1 MRYQKLLS
9 PIMVGGQIIKNRLT
23 YPNASPHFL
32 QGPETYPAEGYR
44 AFAANLA
51 KNGAAIVN
59 FAEWAEY
66 PQQRHGPMDMDM
78 THMQAFDM
86 TDPAVHNYVSQMC
99 EEVHFYGSKIILTTN
114 MVYPDGFSLYGGRGM
129 GPHGKPTEKL
139 PAERLHEVVELT
151 VALHYVFDTPNDK
164 LIWDVGH
171 QAYAH
176 KIITGRR
183 DRFLTNRKL
192 NGLSGFPSMSESE
205 YDAFGTGHA
214 STSISAALGMA
225 AASALRGEKREVI
238 AVIGDGALTG
248 GLAFE
253 GLNNAGAANTD
264 LLVILNDNRMAI
276 DPNVGALKEYLLSI
290 STSKRYNKVK
300 NRTWTHLERMPR
312 LRGLI
317 QKVGGALKQ
326 GFLQQ
331 SNLFESLHFRYFGPV
346 DGHDVVQ
353 LTRVLGDLKE
363 IPGPKLLHVL
373 TVKGKG
379 YRPAEE
385 HQRIWHAPGM
395 FNPETGERMQH
406 AESGRPP
413 LYQDVFGETI
423 LELARVD
430 DRIVGITPAMP
441 TGCSL
446 NRMMAEMPERCF
458 DVGIAEGHAVT
469 FSAGLA
475 AAGMIPFCNIYS
487 SFMQRAYDNVI
498 HDVALQHL
506 NVVMCLD
513 RAGLVG
519 EDGPTHHGVFDI
531 ACMRSIPNLTIASP
545 MNEIELRNLMYTAS
559 LGRGPFVIRYPKGEG
574 VTPQW
579 RQPFE
584 EVPLGRSR
592 LLCDGSDVAVLTF
605 GPVGNAAA
613 AAIRRAAAEGV
624 SAAHIDLR
632 FAKPL
637 DTDRLHATGRKFRR
651 IVTVEDGAIAG
662 GVGSAVLEFMNRN
675 GYAPEIDMFGVS
687 DRFVRQGTQS
697 QLRAICGIDERSIYE
712 AIMKSKQQ

>member
-1 MRYQKLLS
+1 MTASPYKYLYQVDSPRDLRRLS
-9 PIMVGGQIIKNRLT
+9 PDELRAYCGELRPFIIEPL
-23 YPNASPHFL
+23 S
-32 QGPETYPAEGYR
+32 
-44 AFAANLA
+44 ANPGHL
-51 KNGAAIVN
+51 
-59 FAEWAEY
+59 
-66 PQQRHGPMDMDM
+66 
-78 THMQAFDM
+78 
-86 TDPAVHNYVSQMC
+86 
-99 EEVHFYGSKIILTTN
+99 GS
-114 MVYPDGFSLYGGRGM
+114 SLG
-129 GPHGKPTEKL
+129 
-139 PAERLHEVVELT
+139 VVELAA
-151 VALHYVFDTPNDK
+151 ALHYVFDTPNDK

-290 STSKRYNKVK
+290 PTSKRYHTVK
-300 NRTWTHLERMPR
+300 PRSWPHLERMPR

-675 GYAPEIDMFGVS
+675 GYAPKIDMLGVS

>member
-1 MRYQKLLS
+1 MAEQNYKYLYRIDSPEDLRRLAPDELAAYCGELRKFIVGELS
-9 PIMVGGQIIKNRLT
+9 
-23 YPNASPHFL
+23 
-32 QGPETYPAEGYR
+32 
-44 AFAANLA
+44 ANPGHL
-51 KNGAAIVN
+51 
-59 FAEWAEY
+59 
-66 PQQRHGPMDMDM
+66 
-78 THMQAFDM
+78 
-86 TDPAVHNYVSQMC
+86 
-99 EEVHFYGSKIILTTN
+99 GS
-114 MVYPDGFSLYGGRGM
+114 SLG
-129 GPHGKPTEKL
+129 T
-139 PAERLHEVVELT
+139 VELAT
-151 VALHYVFDTPNDK
+151 ALHYVFLTPEDK

-183 DRFLTNRKL
+183 DRFFTNRRL
-192 NGLSGFPSMSESE
+192 NGLSGFPKREESP

-214 STSISAALGMA
+214 STSISAALGIA
-225 AASALRGEKREVI
+225 AASALRGEKRKVV

-253 GLNNAGAANTD
+253 GLNNAGTANTD

-290 STSKRYNKVK
+290 STSKRYNVFKD
-300 NRTWTHLERMPR
+300 RTWTHLERVPR
-312 LRGLI
+312 VRRLL
-317 QKVGGALKQ
+317 QKLGNALK
-326 GFLQQ
+326 GGVLQQ

-346 DGHDVVQ
+346 DGHDVEQ
-353 LTRVLGDLKE
+353 LTRVLSDLKE

-379 YRPAEE
+379 YAPAEE
-385 HQRIWHAPGM
+385 HQRIWHAPGV
-395 FNPETGERMQH
+395 FNPDTGERSVCRH
-406 AESGRPP
+406 EGEPP

-423 LELARVD
+423 LELARVN

-441 TGCSL
+441 TGSSL
-446 NRMMAEMPERCF
+446 NRMMERMPGRCF

-487 SFMQRAYDNVI
+487 SFMQRAYDNVV

-506 NVVMCLD
+506 DVVMCLD

-531 ACMRSIPNLTIASP
+531 AYMRSIPDITVSSP
-545 MNEIELRNLMYTAS
+545 MNEVELRNLMYTAS
-559 LGRGPFVIRYPKGEG
+559 LGRGPFVIRYPRGRG
-574 VTPQW
+574 VTPAW

-584 EVPLGRSR
+584 EIPIGRSR
-592 LLCDGSDVAVLTF
+592 LLCDGRDVAVLTF
-605 GPVGNAAA
+605 GPVGNVAA
-613 AAIRRAAAEGV
+613 AAIRRALADGV
-624 SAAHIDLR
+624 SAAHVDLR

-637 DTDRLHATGRKFRR
+637 DAVRLHVTGRRFRHV
-651 IVTVEDGAIAG
+651 ITVEDGTTHG

-675 GYAPEIDMFGVS
+675 GYTPRLQILGVP
-687 DRFVRQGTQS
+687 DRFVRQGTQE
-697 QLRAICGIDERSIYE
+697 QLRHICGIDEQAIYE
-712 AIMKSKQQ
+712 AIMKCKP

>member
-1 MRYQKLLS
+1 MAK
-9 PIMVGGQIIKNRLT
+9 
-23 YPNASPHFL
+23 A
-32 QGPETYPAEGYR
+32 AE
-44 AFAANLA
+44 
-51 KNGAAIVN
+51 
-59 FAEWAEY
+59 
-66 PQQRHGPMDMDM
+66 
-78 THMQAFDM
+78 
-86 TDPAVHNYVSQMC
+86 
-99 EEVHFYGSKIILTTN
+99 
-114 MVYPDGFSLYGGRGM
+114 
-129 GPHGKPTEKL
+129 
-139 PAERLHEVVELT
+139 
-151 VALHYVFDTPNDK
+151 
-164 LIWDVGH
+164 
-171 QAYAH
+171 
-176 KIITGRR
+176 
-183 DRFLTNRKL
+183 
-192 NGLSGFPSMSESE
+192 
-205 YDAFGTGHA
+205 
-214 STSISAALGMA
+214 
-225 AASALRGEKREVI
+225 LRGEKRQVV
-238 AVIGDGALTG
+238 AVIGDGSMTG

-253 GLNNAGAANTD
+253 GLNNAGASKRTN
-264 LLVILNDNRMAI
+264 LLVILNDNNMAI
-276 DPNVGALKEYLLSI
+276 DQATGALKNYLLKI
-290 STSKRYNKVK
+290 STSVHYNRFKQ
-300 NRTWTHLERMPR
+300 RLWGLMSHTPR
-312 LRGLI
+312 LLRLC
-317 QKVGGALKQ
+317 QKAGNAVKQ
-326 GFLQQ
+326 GLLNK
-331 SNLFESLHFRYFGPV
+331 SNFFESLNFRYFGPV
-346 DGHDVVQ
+346 DGHN
-353 LTRVLGDLKE
+353 LKE
-363 IPGPKLLHVL
+363 LVRTLRALRDIEGPKLLHVM

-385 HQRIWHAPGM
+385 HQRIWHAPGI

-675 GYAPEIDMFGVS
+675 GYAPKIDMLGVS

>member
-1 MRYQKLLS
+1 M
-9 PIMVGGQIIKNRLT
+9 
-23 YPNASPHFL
+23 
-32 QGPETYPAEGYR
+32 
-44 AFAANLA
+44 
-51 KNGAAIVN
+51 
-59 FAEWAEY
+59 
-66 PQQRHGPMDMDM
+66 
-78 THMQAFDM
+78 
-86 TDPAVHNYVSQMC
+86 
-99 EEVHFYGSKIILTTN
+99 
-114 MVYPDGFSLYGGRGM
+114 
-129 GPHGKPTEKL
+129 
-139 PAERLHEVVELT
+139 
-151 VALHYVFDTPNDK
+151 
-164 LIWDVGH
+164 
-171 QAYAH
+171 
-176 KIITGRR
+176 
-183 DRFLTNRKL
+183 
-192 NGLSGFPSMSESE
+192 
-205 YDAFGTGHA
+205 
-214 STSISAALGMA
+214 
-225 AASALRGEKREVI
+225 
-238 AVIGDGALTG
+238 
-248 GLAFE
+248 
-253 GLNNAGAANTD
+253 
-264 LLVILNDNRMAI
+264 ILNDNRMAI

-379 YRPAEE
+379 YPAGRRAPADMACAGHIQSRDRGADAACRKRPSPAL
-385 HQRIWHAPGM
+385 
-395 FNPETGERMQH
+395 
-406 AESGRPP
+406 SGCFRR
-413 LYQDVFGETI
+413 DDSG
-423 LELARVD
+423 ARTVD

-574 VTPQW
+574 RHAAMAAAVRGGTA
-579 RQPFE
+579 RAQP
-584 EVPLGRSR
+584 VAMRRLGRGRADVRSGR
-592 LLCDGSDVAVLTF
+592 KRGGGGHTPRRGRRRVGRPHRPAFRQAVGHGPSACDGTEIPSHRH
-605 GPVGNAAA
+605 GRG
-613 AAIRRAAAEGV
+613 RRDSRG
-624 SAAHIDLR
+624 
-632 FAKPL
+632 
-637 DTDRLHATGRKFRR
+637 RR
-651 IVTVEDGAIAG
+651 IGRARVHEPQRLCARDRHVRRVRSFSSVRGPSRS
-662 GVGSAVLEFMNRN
+662 SAQF
-675 GYAPEIDMFGVS
+675 AAS
-687 DRFVRQGTQS
+687 TS
-697 QLRAICGIDERSIYE
+697 E
-712 AIMKSKQQ
+712 ASTRRL

>member
-1 MRYQKLLS
+1 MTASPYKYLYQVDSPRDLRRLS
-9 PIMVGGQIIKNRLT
+9 PDELRAYCGELRHFIIEQL
-23 YPNASPHFL
+23 S
-32 QGPETYPAEGYR
+32 
-44 AFAANLA
+44 ANPGHL
-51 KNGAAIVN
+51 
-59 FAEWAEY
+59 
-66 PQQRHGPMDMDM
+66 
-78 THMQAFDM
+78 
-86 TDPAVHNYVSQMC
+86 
-99 EEVHFYGSKIILTTN
+99 GS
-114 MVYPDGFSLYGGRGM
+114 SLG
-129 GPHGKPTEKL
+129 
-139 PAERLHEVVELT
+139 VVELAA
-151 VALHYVFDTPNDK
+151 ALHYVFDTPNDK

-300 NRTWTHLERMPR
+300 NRTWTHL
-312 LRGLI
+312 
-317 QKVGGALKQ
+317 
-326 GFLQQ
+326 
-331 SNLFESLHFRYFGPV
+331 
-346 DGHDVVQ
+346 
-353 LTRVLGDLKE
+353 
-363 IPGPKLLHVL
+363 
-373 TVKGKG
+373 
-379 YRPAEE
+379 
-385 HQRIWHAPGM
+385 
-395 FNPETGERMQH
+395 ERMQH

-675 GYAPEIDMFGVS
+675 GYAPEIDMLGVS